1 MRHLKVADVMTPKVV
16 TVDIDT
22 PFKEITRVLT
32 ERRISAVPVL
42 DRGGHLVGI
51 VSEEDLLRKEQYHE
65 DAEPRRLVSRGERRS
80 RAKAAGD
87 FAGDVMTAPVLT
99 IDPSASLVDA
109 AKLMTRH
116 NVKRLPVVGA
126 EGLVGIVSR
135 ADLLWVFLRPD
146 AEIAE
151 EIRTE
156 VLQRALL
163 QEPTYSATVRDGI
176 VMLSG
181 NLDRKSMLEIA
192 DRMVRAVD
200 GVVDVIN
207 NLTYHNDDSEHLL
220 LKTMP

>member
-1 MRHLKVADVMTPKVV
+1 MRHVKVADVMTPKVV

-32 ERRISAVPVL
+32 ERRISAVPVP

-87 FAGDVMTAPVLT
+87 FAGDVLTAPVLT

-116 NVKRLPVVGA
+116 
-126 EGLVGIVSR
+126 
-135 ADLLWVFLRPD
+135 
-146 AEIAE
+146 
-151 EIRTE
+151 T
-156 VLQRALL
+156 
-163 QEPTYSATVRDGI
+163 
-176 VMLSG
+176 LSG
-181 NLDRKSMLEIA
+181 SRWLGP
-192 DRMVRAVD
+192 RAWSALSAAPICC
-200 GVVDVIN
+200 GCSFAR
-207 NLTYHNDDSEHLL
+207 TPRSRRRSAPRSCSGRSSRSPP
-220 LKTMP
+220 TR